1 MVAPASYGWNVALH
15 EAVPDGGTVD
25 VPAHDLNDQ
34 VDQESVELAVD
45 SDVIPEDEFDATFD
59 VANEIVT
66 VTNMTG
72 DTWDEQSNVYVSAR
86 RKPLTG
92 ENIGGGDTSALEA
105 RIGDAAGDGFG
116 QVESGER
123 KVGELLLRHRIA
135 TLTDIT

>member
-105 RIGDAAGDGFG
+105 RIGTLEG
-116 QVESGER
+116 QVATMSAQLDNHEA
-123 KVGELLLRHRIA
+123 RISA
-135 TLTDIT
+135 LETPAARR